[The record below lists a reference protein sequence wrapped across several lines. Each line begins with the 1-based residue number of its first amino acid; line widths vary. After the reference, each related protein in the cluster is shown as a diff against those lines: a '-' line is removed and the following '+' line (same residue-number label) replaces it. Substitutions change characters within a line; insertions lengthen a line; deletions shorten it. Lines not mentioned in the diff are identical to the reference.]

1 MKIFLTESPY
11 GQKDNNTPAGALYNK
26 ELFSLRLLPDTAVL
40 GTKCP
45 FFVPDFAAQCR
56 ATLCA
61 ALRVSRLGRSIHP
74 RFAARYYDKV
84 TAALHFTAH
93 PLLERLL
100 AEGIPA
106 DRACGFDGALA
117 LGRWEADAPETMA
130 VGTELAVR
138 LGGQTAAQM
147 ALPSRE
153 TADAAL
159 SAVSRYYT
167 LRQGDILLLPVPAT
181 DGFPVAIDD
190 HVDLLLGGEAML
202 SFNVK

>member
-1 MKIFLTESPY
+1 M
-11 GQKDNNTPAGALYNK
+11 DNKTAEGALYN
-26 ELFSLRLLPDTAVL
+26 EAHFSLRLLPDTAVL

-45 FFVPDFAAQCR
+45 FFVPDFATQCR

-74 RFAARYYDKV
+74 QFASRYYDSL

-93 PLLERLL
+93 PLFERLMADGL
-100 AEGIPA
+100 PA

-117 LGRWEADAPETMA
+117 LGCWEADASDALEA
-130 VGTELAVR
+130 GTELVAR
-138 LGGQTAAQM
+138 LGGQTAAKM
-147 ALPSRE
+147 LAPAAE

-167 LRQGDILLLPVPAT
+167 LRQGDILLLPVAAA
-181 DGFPVAIDD
+181 DAFPVAIDD
-190 HVDLLLGGEAML
+190 HIDLLLGGEPVL